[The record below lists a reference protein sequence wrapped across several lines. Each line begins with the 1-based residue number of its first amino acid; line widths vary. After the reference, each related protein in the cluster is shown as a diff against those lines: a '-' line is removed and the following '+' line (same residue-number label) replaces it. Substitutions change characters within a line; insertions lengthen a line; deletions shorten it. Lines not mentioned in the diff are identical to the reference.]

1 MKKLLLHFISFTLTI
16 LVQATNISVTTPGEL
31 GTLLSPILKANTT
44 ELVIT
49 GTIDARDFKCM
60 RDELPRLTIL
70 DLSAVS
76 ILEYN
81 GEEGTQVN
89 ASSYPANELPQ
100 SAFFNRTTYDGKTSL
115 KAIILPKSITSIGH
129 FAFYHCYNLNNAIIP
144 KMVVNIGD
152 FAFNFCSKLPTI
164 TIPASVSSIGKYC
177 FSACSA
183 ISGFAVHPDNANY
196 SSIDGV
202 LYDKNQSTLIEC
214 PEGKQGEFIIPST
227 VKTIANNAFFQ
238 CSKLSS
244 ITIPNSVTSIGSQAF
259 YNCSALTAIYAY
271 PPTPA
276 ELKSG
281 SNVFYNINKSTCK
294 FQTFVGS
301 APAYQAA
308 PEWKEFANISDLKTV
323 TVTAGN
329 LYAALTP
336 QEQQAI
342 TKLTIKGSLDARDFK
357 IIRDKMPAL
366 AQLDLSAVNI
376 LAYDGNEG
384 TDSKLNN
391 YAANTLPCR
400 SFYNGTDG
408 KSVLITIQLPA
419 TITSIGKNAFTKC
432 SKISNIFIP
441 KTVNLIENGVFD
453 GCQGLTKITVEAG
466 NQAYAT
472 IDGILFDKTITTC
485 IKCPEAKKGNCILPN
500 SVSKFETAAFDN
512 CNSLTSIQ
520 LGNGLSALS
529 SRSFVQCKALE
540 KFIVLSDQPNFSVVD
555 GVLFNKNKT
564 VLIAFPVGK
573 IGVYFIPKSVTKVS
587 EEAFNGCIG
596 ITSVTIPSSVNA
608 IGTRAFSDC
617 NHLNSIFVNNTIPI
631 ALGTGT
637 DVFANVSK
645 KNCVLHVPTGLAE
658 IYKSSTQWQDFVT
671 VLDALTVNI
680 LAGGLQAALSPED
693 LLSVTKLT
701 VTGTMDATDFK
712 CLRDAMPSLAVLDIS
727 AATILAYSGNNGT
740 LNGSNNYL
748 ANALPSNAFF
758 NGKTGKTSL
767 KSISLPAFI
776 NSIGVNA
783 FSNCTNISSLKIPE
797 TVSAIGLGSFDGCT
811 ALTDIIIADGNPN
824 YSSFE
829 GVLCN
834 KNQTVIMVCPMA
846 KKGAFLLPE
855 TITAIAN
862 NAFQGCQ
869 DLSTFRIGAAVKS
882 IGASAFR
889 SCKGLKSIQI
899 PASVNTIGSQA
910 FANCSALTEMV
921 VDPENQNFSALDG
934 VLFNK
939 KRTIL
944 IACPALKKGVY
955 NLPAS
960 VTQISESAFSQCKE
974 LTSILIPNSIS
985 TIGSQ
990 AFLGCSKLR
999 AIYLESNTPLSLSS
1013 ATDVFKDVDQSICIL
1028 HVPAGSV
1035 PAYQAA
1041 KQWQGF
1047 ENITDVKTI
1056 SITAGTLS
1064 AALSHKELTSITQLI
1079 VSGTID
1085 ARDFKCMRDSMPS
1098 LTTLDLTAAGI
1109 KSYKGEG
1116 GTVKSN
1122 TSYPTNELP
1131 IFAFGTDSI
1140 GKISLKSI
1148 QLPSTLITIPNNA
1161 FAKCTGIKS
1170 LTIPTSVSTIAIGA
1184 FSSCVNLAQV
1194 VVETENHNFSSL
1206 DGVLF
1211 NKNQTILLLY
1221 PKGRKGAYSIPNT
1234 VGSIAENAFNSCIEL
1249 TEITIPKS
1257 VNLIRTQAFA
1267 GCSQLLKIHA
1277 LGINPVMLK
1286 NGSNVFMG
1294 INKSDC
1300 VLHVPAGSVKAY
1312 KNAQQW
1318 QEFSSLTDE
1327 KQVEIVAGG
1336 LFSALSY
1343 EERSLVSSL
1352 QIKGTIDARD
1362 IKCLRDEFPMLVN
1375 LNLQSANIQAYK
1387 GEGGT
1392 ESSDLNY
1399 AANEI
1404 PHFSFSKS
1412 SFGNDHLKKII
1423 LPATLISIANNSF
1436 SFCSALETIELPN
1449 SVNFMG
1455 DAAFLYCTNLKEI
1468 SLPDGITK
1476 LGRNAFFHCST
1487 LHTIKLGSA
1496 VTSIG
1501 KEAFYDCIHL
1511 DSIMLPNSL
1520 QSIESRAFAGC
1531 SKLSRIT
1538 IPLAVNFIGNRLFLG
1553 CYSLSEINI
1562 SPENPTF
1569 SSMDGVLFSKDK
1581 DQLLIY
1587 PRAKQGAYNVPNSV
1601 KHIADFAFLNCKGL
1615 TEIVLP
1621 TSLLSIGGWSFSF
1634 CSGLKTIVLPA
1645 SVNAIGNQAFGGCTS
1660 LNSIVVES
1668 ISPLALIPGTDLF
1681 LNIDK
1686 SKCMLKVPSNAIKS
1700 YRQAKQWQDFVNIV
1714 K

>member
-1 MKKLLLHFISFTLTI
+1 MKKLLLLLISFTLTI
-16 LVQATNISVTTPGEL
+16 LVQATNISVTTPGDL
-31 GTLLSPILKANTT
+31 GKLLSPILKANTT

-89 ASSYPANELPQ
+89 VSSYAANELPQ

-115 KAIILPKSITSIGH
+115 KAIILPRTINSIGH
-129 FAFYHCYNLNNAIIP
+129 FAFYHCYNLNSAIIP
-144 KMVVNIGD
+144 NLVVNIGD

-164 TIPASVSSIGKYC
+164 TIPASVTTIGKYS

-214 PEGKQGEFIIPST
+214 PEGKLGEFIIPST

-244 ITIPNSVTSIGSQAF
+244 ITIPNSVSSIGSQAF

-281 SNVFYNINKSTCK
+281 SNVFYNVNKSTCK

-366 AQLDLSAVNI
+366 VQLDLSAVSI

-384 TDSKLNN
+384 TDSKLNS
-391 YAANTLPCR
+391 YAANALPCR
-400 SFYNGTDG
+400 AFYNGVDG
-408 KSVLITIQLPA
+408 KSALISIQLPS
-419 TITSIGKNAFTKC
+419 TLTSIGKNAFTKC

-441 KTVNLIENGVFD
+441 KAVNLIENGAFD
-453 GCQGLTKITVEAG
+453 GCQGLTKITVESG
-466 NQAYAT
+466 NQAYAS
-472 IDGILFDKTITTC
+472 IDGILFDKNITTC
-485 IKCPEAKKGNCILPN
+485 IKCPESKKGNCILPN
-500 SVSKFETAAFDN
+500 SVSKFETAAFEN
-512 CNSLTSIQ
+512 CNSLISIQ
-520 LGNGLSALS
+520 LGNGLSTIS

-564 VLIAFPVGK
+564 SLIAFPVGK
-573 IGVYFIPKSVTKVS
+573 SGVYFIPKSVTKIAEDGFS
-587 EEAFNGCIG
+587 GCIG
-596 ITSVTIPSSVNA
+596 ITSVTIPSSVIA

-617 NHLNSIFVNNTIPI
+617 NNLNSIFVNNSTPI

-658 IYKSSTQWQDFVT
+658 IYKSSTQWQEFVT

-727 AATILAYSGNNGT
+727 AVTILAYSGINGT

-758 NGKTGKTSL
+758 NGQLGKVSL
-767 KSISLPAFI
+767 KSLSLPNFI
-776 NSIGVNA
+776 STIGVNA
-783 FSNCTNISSLKIPE
+783 FSNCTNISNLKIPE
-797 TVSAIGLGSFDGCT
+797 TVNAIGLGSFDGCT
-811 ALTDIIIADGNPN
+811 SLTDIIIADGNPN

-834 KNQTVIMVCPMA
+834 KNHTVIMVCPMA

-944 IACPALKKGVY
+944 ISCPALRKGVY

-974 LTSILIPNSIS
+974 LTSILLPNSIS
-985 TIGSQ
+985 SIGSQ
-990 AFLGCSKLR
+990 AFSGCSKLKS
-999 AIYLESNTPLSLSS
+999 IYLETNTPLSLNS
-1013 ATDVFKDVDQSICIL
+1013 ATDVFKDVDQSVCIL

-1047 ENITDVKTI
+1047 VNITDVKTI
-1056 SITAGTLS
+1056 NISAGTLS

-1085 ARDFKCMRDSMPS
+1085 ARDFKCLRDSMPMLS
-1098 LTTLDLTAAGI
+1098 ILDLTAAGI

-1116 GTVKSN
+1116 GTYKSN
-1122 TSYPTNELP
+1122 TSYPANELP
-1131 IFAFGTDSI
+1131 VYAFGNDSV

-1148 QLPSTLITIPNNA
+1148 LLPNSLITIPNNA
-1161 FAKCTGIKS
+1161 FSKCSGLKS
-1170 LTIPTSVSTIAIGA
+1170 ITIPTSVNTIANGA
-1184 FSSCVNLAQV
+1184 FSGCVNLAQF
-1194 VVETENHNFSSL
+1194 VVESENRNFSSL

-1211 NKNQTILLLY
+1211 NKNQNILLLY
-1221 PKGRKGAYSIPNT
+1221 PKGKKGAYSIPST

-1257 VNLIRTQAFA
+1257 VNLIRTQAFS
-1267 GCSQLLKIHA
+1267 GCSQLHKIYA

-1294 INKSDC
+1294 INKLEC

-1327 KQVEIVAGG
+1327 KQLEIVAGG

-1362 IKCLRDEFPMLVN
+1362 LKCLRDEFPMLVN
-1375 LNLQSANIQAYK
+1375 LNLQSARIQAYK

-1399 AANEI
+1399 AANEM
-1404 PHFSFSKS
+1404 PHFSFSKN
-1412 SFGNDHLKKII
+1412 SFGNAHLKKIS
-1423 LPATLISIANNSF
+1423 LPETLTSIANNAF
-1436 SFCSALETIELPN
+1436 SFCSGLESIELPN

-1468 SLPDGITK
+1468 SLPDGITQ
-1476 LGRNAFFHCST
+1476 LRRNAFFNCSA

-1496 VTSIG
+1496 LTSIG
-1501 KEAFYDCIHL
+1501 KEAFYDCIQL
-1511 DSIMLPNSL
+1511 DSINLPNSL

-1531 SKLSRIT
+1531 SKLLRFT
-1538 IPLAVNFIGNRLFLG
+1538 IPSAVNSIGNRLFLG
-1553 CYSLSEINI
+1553 CYSLSEINV
-1562 SPENPTF
+1562 SAQNTSF
-1569 SSMDGVLFSKDK
+1569 SSLDGVLFSKDK
-1581 DQLLIY
+1581 EQLIIY

-1615 TEIVLP
+1615 TEIVLS
-1621 TSLLSIGGWSFSF
+1621 TSLSSIGGWSFSF
-1634 CSGLKTIVLPA
+1634 CTGLKTIVLPA
-1645 SVNAIGNQAFGGCTS
+1645 SVNAISNQAFGGCTS

>member
-1 MKKLLLHFISFTLTI
+1 MKKLLLLFISFTLTI
-16 LVQATNISVTTPGEL
+16 PVQATNISVTTPGDL
-31 GTLLSPILKANTT
+31 GKLLSPILKANTT

-70 DLSAVS
+70 DLSAVT

-115 KAIILPKSITSIGH
+115 KAIILPKSISSIGH
-129 FAFYHCYNLNNAIIP
+129 FAFYHCYNLNTAIIP
-144 KMVVNIGD
+144 NMVVSIGD
-152 FAFNFCSKLPTI
+152 FAFNFCSKLPSI
-164 TIPASVSSIGKYC
+164 TIPASVTTIGKYC

-183 ISGFAVHPDNANY
+183 IAGFVVHPENANY
-196 SSIDGV
+196 SSIDGI

-214 PEGKQGEFIIPST
+214 PEGKQGEFIIPFT

-244 ITIPNSVTSIGSQAF
+244 ITIPNSVSSIGSQAF

-271 PPTPA
+271 PPSPA

-281 SNVFYNINKSTCK
+281 SNVFYNVNKSTCK

-329 LYAALTP
+329 LYAALTS

-357 IIRDKMPAL
+357 VIRDKMPAL

-376 LAYDGNEG
+376 LPYDGNEG
-384 TDSKLNN
+384 TDSKLNT

-400 SFYNGTDG
+400 AFYNGVDG
-408 KSVLITIQLPA
+408 KSALTSIQLP
-419 TITSIGKNAFTKC
+419 TTLTYIGKNAFTKC

-441 KTVNLIENGVFD
+441 KTVNQIENGAFD

-466 NQAYAT
+466 NQAYAA

-500 SVSKFETAAFDN
+500 SVSKFETSAFEN
-512 CNSLTSIQ
+512 CNNLISIQ

-564 VLIAFPVGK
+564 TLIAFPVGK
-573 IGVYFIPKSVTKVS
+573 SGVYFIPKSVTKIAEDGFS
-587 EEAFNGCIG
+587 GCIG
-596 ITSVTIPSSVNA
+596 ITSVTIPSSVIA

-617 NHLNSIFVNNTIPI
+617 NHLNSIFVNNSTPI

-658 IYKSSTQWQDFVT
+658 LYKSTSQWQDFVT

-727 AATILAYSGNNGT
+727 AVTVLAYSGTNGT

-758 NGKTGKTSL
+758 NGQLGKASL
-767 KSISLPAFI
+767 KSISLPNFI
-776 NSIGVNA
+776 GSIGTNA

-811 ALTDIIIADGNPN
+811 SLTDIIIADGNLN

-855 TITAIAN
+855 TVTNIAN
-862 NAFQGCQ
+862 YAFQGCQ

-899 PASVNTIGSQA
+899 PASVNAIGSQA
-910 FANCSALTEMV
+910 FANCSALTEIV

-939 KRTIL
+939 KRTLL
-944 IACPALKKGVY
+944 IASPALKKGVY
-955 NLPAS
+955 NLPNS

-974 LTSILIPNSIS
+974 LTSILLPNSIS
-985 TIGSQ
+985 NIGSQ
-990 AFLGCSKLR
+990 AFSGCSKLKS
-999 AIYLESNTPLSLSS
+999 IYLESNTPLSLSS
-1013 ATDVFKDVDQSICIL
+1013 STDVFKDVDQSICIL

-1047 ENITDVKTI
+1047 VNITDVKTI
-1056 SITAGTLS
+1056 NITAGTLS
-1064 AALSHKELTSITQLI
+1064 AALNQKELTSITQLI

-1085 ARDFKCMRDSMPS
+1085 ARDFKCLRDSMPMLS
-1098 LTTLDLTAAGI
+1098 ILDLTAVGI
-1109 KSYKGEG
+1109 KSYKGDG
-1116 GTVKSN
+1116 GTYKSN
-1122 TSYPTNELP
+1122 TSYPANELP
-1131 IFAFGTDSI
+1131 VYAFGNDSV

-1148 QLPSTLITIPNNA
+1148 LLPNSLIAIPNNA
-1161 FAKCTGIKS
+1161 FSKCSGLRSI
-1170 LTIPTSVSTIAIGA
+1170 TIPFSVSTIANGA
-1184 FSSCVNLAQV
+1184 FSGCANLSQF
-1194 VVETENHNFSSL
+1194 VVEPENRNYSSL

-1211 NKNQTILLLY
+1211 NKNQNILVLY
-1221 PKGRKGAYSIPNT
+1221 PKGKKGAYSIPTT

-1249 TEITIPKS
+1249 TEITLPKS

-1267 GCSQLLKIHA
+1267 GCSELRKIYA
-1277 LGINPVMLK
+1277 LGINPIMLK

-1294 INKSDC
+1294 INKMEC
-1300 VLHVPAGSVKAY
+1300 VLHVPAGSIKAY

-1327 KQVEIVAGG
+1327 KQVEIVAGN

-1362 IKCLRDEFPMLVN
+1362 LKCLRDEFPMLVN
-1375 LNLQSANIQAYK
+1375 INLQSAIIQAFK

-1392 ESSDLNY
+1392 ESSNLNY
-1399 AANEI
+1399 GANEM
-1404 PHFSFSKS
+1404 PHFSFSKN
-1412 SFGNDHLKKII
+1412 SFGNAHLKKIT
-1423 LPATLISIANNSF
+1423 LPETLTSIADNAF
-1436 SFCSALETIELPN
+1436 SFCSGLESIELPN
-1449 SVNFMG
+1449 SVTFMG

-1468 SLPDGITK
+1468 SLPTGITK
-1476 LGRNAFFHCST
+1476 LGRNAFFHCSA
-1487 LHTIKLGSA
+1487 LHNIKLGSA
-1496 VTSIG
+1496 LTSIG

-1511 DSIMLPNSL
+1511 DSINLPNSL
-1520 QSIESRAFAGC
+1520 QSIDSRAFSGC
-1531 SKLSRIT
+1531 SKLTHIT
-1538 IPLAVNFIGNRLFLG
+1538 IPSALSFLGNRLFLG
-1553 CYSLSEINI
+1553 CYSLLEINV
-1562 SPENPTF
+1562 SSDNKSF
-1569 SSMDGVLFSKDK
+1569 SSLDGVLFSKEK
-1581 DQLLIY
+1581 DQLLVY
-1587 PRAKQGAYNVPNSV
+1587 PRAKQGAYSVPNSV
-1601 KHIADFAFLNCKGL
+1601 KHIADFAFFNCKGL
-1615 TEIVLP
+1615 TEIILP
-1621 TSLLSIGGWSFSF
+1621 TSLSTIGGWSFSF
-1634 CSGLKTIVLPA
+1634 CTTLKTIVLPT
-1645 SVNAIGNQAFGGCTS
+1645 SLNSIENQAFGGCTA

-1668 ISPLALIPGTDLF
+1668 ASPLTITPGSDLF

-1686 SKCMLKVPSNAIKS
+1686 SKCLLKVPSNAIKA
-1700 YRQAKQWQDFVNIV
+1700 YKQAKQWQDFVITV